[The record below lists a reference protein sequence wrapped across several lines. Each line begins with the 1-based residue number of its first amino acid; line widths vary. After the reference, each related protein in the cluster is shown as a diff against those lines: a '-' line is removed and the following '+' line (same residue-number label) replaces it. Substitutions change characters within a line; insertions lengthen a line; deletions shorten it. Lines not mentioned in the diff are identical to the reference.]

1 MHTVMNAMRL
11 PALLAYR
18 GSVATVHPG
27 YFSFVAGY
35 GAIDRHN
42 CQCGTLLP
50 DVGLGACMRWAIG

>member
-11 PALLAYR
+11 SALPAYR
-18 GSVATVHPG
+18 GSAPTVHPG

-35 GAIDRHN
+35 GAIGFYT

-50 DVGLGACMRWAIG
+50 DVGLGACVRWAFG